1 MDVEIVRKMA
11 KNWGAKFD
19 GSIIHCPATAR
30 FVTGVPSTDAMF
42 YHFETDGGTIVP
54 RQRWYVDGNRFWF
67 QELDDLLMFKLR
79 WGV

>member
-30 FVTGVPSTDAMF
+30 FITGVPSTDAMF
-42 YHFETDGGTIVP
+42 YHFETESGLTLTLTSDCKIITGYSI
-54 RQRWYVDGNRFWF
+54 
-67 QELDDLLMFKLR
+67 DDKEKFMWFKLL
-79 WGV
+79 WA